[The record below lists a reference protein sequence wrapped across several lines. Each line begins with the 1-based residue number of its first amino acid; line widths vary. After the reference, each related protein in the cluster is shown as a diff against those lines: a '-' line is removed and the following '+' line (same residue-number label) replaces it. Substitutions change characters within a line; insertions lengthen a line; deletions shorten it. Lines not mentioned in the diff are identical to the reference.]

1 MKTESDPGPGAEQP
15 TPVESPNW
23 NDLTSPAIS
32 GLTILAVLTTIA
44 GVALRFWPR
53 SGLWLD
59 EALSVNIAALPFGDM
74 VEALRHDG
82 HPPLYYLLLHYWM
95 SLVGDSDWAVRALSG
110 IFSTAS
116 IPLAYVAGRRLAT
129 RRAAAGL
136 GTKRVG
142 LITVVVVATMPYAI
156 RYGAETRMYSL
167 VMLLVLTGYLMV
179 DKLLTPPLELLPT
192 RPDPELSDGPE
203 PTAGRRSALLVL
215 GVALNTAALL
225 YSHYWAM
232 WLLGAVGI
240 LALATMWV
248 RRNDSDRGASWHGP
262 IRLII
267 GLVLGGLLYLPWL
280 PVMAYQASHTG
291 TPWGDKFGPVSV
303 AVITLVDFAGGRF
316 GIAQFFSYFLVVAAV
331 GAAVVTIRSRTDDPD
346 ADAAQDLLLEGHLHP
361 RIRPELIVVALTM
374 ALGWAAAAASGNTFS
389 SRYAAV
395 VFPLVVM
402 LVAAGLAV
410 IRSPKAT
417 LIIVTAIC
425 AMGLLGSVQSA
436 RGDRSQNGELT
447 DAMVHDWSAHQG
459 PAIVI
464 ACPDQLGVSLQR
476 DLSRQVDLERA
487 TGPVIP
493 FPTAGDPDF
502 VDWVDYAERNQGA
515 DPAKFL
521 ELISNKLTPATTIYL
536 VSSGQYKTMEG
547 KCEQLA
553 ADLATTRPSEV
564 LVDMSTIGLDEAASL
579 RVFRPTE

>member
-1 MKTESDPGPGAEQP
+1 MKTEPDPRPGEDQP
-15 TPVESPNW
+15 TRGDALNS
-23 NDLTSPAIS
+23 NDLTSPAVS
-32 GLTILAVLTTIA
+32 GLTILAVLATVA

-59 EALSVNIAALPFGDM
+59 EALSVNIAALPFSDM

-82 HPPLYYLLLHYWM
+82 HPPLYYLMLHYWM
-95 SLVGDSDWAVRALSG
+95 GLFGDSDWAVRALSG
-110 IFSTAS
+110 VFSTAS

-129 RRAAAGL
+129 RRPSARL
-136 GTKRVG
+136 GSHRVG
-142 LITVVVVATMPYAI
+142 LITAAVVATMPYAI

-167 VMLLVLTGYLMV
+167 VMLLVLTGYLLA
-179 DKLLTPPLELLPT
+179 DELLTPPS
-192 RPDPELSDGPE
+192 RVSDHVVSDESGSN
-203 PTAGRRSALLVL
+203 TTRRSALLVI
-215 GVALNTAALL
+215 GTALNSAALL

-240 LALATMWV
+240 LALSTMWV
-248 RRNDSDRGASWHGP
+248 RRNDSDRGASWRGP

-303 AVITLVDFAGGRF
+303 VVITLVDFAGGRF
-316 GIAQFFSYFLVVAAV
+316 GVAQFFSYFLVMAAV
-331 GAAVVTIRSRTDDPD
+331 GAAVVSIRSAVS
-346 ADAAQDLLLEGHLHP
+346 ADEQELVVEGHFHP
-361 RIRPELIVVALTM
+361 RIRPELTVVALTM

-402 LVAAGLAV
+402 VVAAGLAV
-410 IRSPKAT
+410 IRSPRAT
-417 LIIVTAIC
+417 LVLVTAIC

-447 DAMVHDWSAHQG
+447 DAIASDWSAHKG
-459 PAIVI
+459 PAVVI

-476 DLSRQVDLERA
+476 ELTRRVDLARA

-502 VDWVDYAERNQGA
+502 VDWVDYAERNQAA

-521 ELISNKLTPATTIYL
+521 ELISNKLTSETTIYL
-536 VSSGQYKTMEG
+536 VSSGQYRTMEG

-553 ADLATTRPSEV
+553 ADLAVTHPSDV

-579 RVFRPTE
+579 RVFRPAE